1 MSLLL
6 RTDPAPGFDFAHSD
20 GAFPSVYFGVRVEA
34 AVNLLEAREYQG
46 LGRAERLHKALE
58 EQRSFLNNLL
68 DPSLKLVVDL
78 RTRVRPDSR
87 PALEVALLGRVWEQD
102 QRVAEERAR
111 SLQRH
116 LLASLPRHVI
126 GSAIEE
132 TGEIVEWLSPFRPD
146 AEIDAAM
153 VTRREVTGKPQRP
166 DAKVAYYFSVVP
178 FSWVEADWT
187 NLYSALSASPVPL
200 VVSVALLPTE
210 MPSAYT
216 SLLEQTATYYG
227 RLAKEDRLQGGLYFG
242 ERTIPPDAFAIDA
255 ERVFRDYARR
265 YSGRVFAMRIE
276 VAAEGRLPA
285 GIAESLAATVSPGDS
300 DELSPYKGE
309 RAASSYEIRRAGSDY
324 ERQLARWD
332 LETLDVRL
340 FDGSAEIW
348 GRPDPP
354 PPRLASLC
362 TLGDAR
368 DTSCAFRLPVAV
380 DGTVPGF
387 KVRRGEFGHVESTGS
402 DGPAI
407 QLGQLPGRDDSIS
420 LPIKALT
427 KHALVAGSTGS
438 GKTTTVLEILR
449 QLWLDHR
456 VPFLVIEPVN
466 SDADDYRRLLAEP
479 GFERLEVLTVGD
491 EDLRPLRFNPFE
503 APSGV
508 IVGEHMA
515 NLLAAFK
522 AAFGLWEPLPSIYQD
537 ALNLTYLDAG
547 ILSSER
553 ADGEAR
559 AWPTAVEFMQ
569 AMSKVTANLGYA
581 GEVKSNIEAA
591 SIRRAQQLATGV
603 SASAF
608 LTDRPNDIAGLLDH
622 PVIIELKSLGSGDEQ
637 ALMIALLLNAVT
649 EHYQAAR
656 GASSALEHVTVI
668 EEAHRLLARPEG
680 GRSQEEGQAKE
691 KAAEA
696 FANTLAENRKY
707 GEGMIVA
714 EQLPTKLVVDAVKNT
729 NLKLMHRLTSEEDR
743 EYLGETMGLD
753 ESQKRY
759 ATRIVTGEALV
770 YSDDFAEA
778 TLIEVT
784 PRLTAQ
790 DPRAPEPSAA
800 PPFSACAACRAQCEY
815 RGAALAIVRDSDL
828 VDELQNTMRY
838 LEGKSNPAADQEKG
852 WEHLLGVLRSRV
864 KSFAVLPSEEPG
876 TSDAAY
882 CLFLHSLAIRRM
894 HFSPLWPAMAA
905 QRLGIAETAT
915 SPEAVGD
922 GR

>member
-6 RTDPAPGFDFAHSD
+6 RTDPAPGFDFHRSD
-20 GAFPSVYFGVRVEA
+20 DAFPSAYFGVRIDA
-34 AVNLLEAREYQG
+34 AVNLLEDREYQD
-46 LGRAERLHKALE
+46 LERSERLHKALE
-58 EQRSFLNNLL
+58 EQRSFLNGLL

-78 RTRVRPDSR
+78 RTRVRPDSQ
-87 PALEVALLGRVWEQD
+87 PALEIALLGRAWD
-102 QRVAEERAR
+102 QTQRDAEERAR
-111 SLQRH
+111 SLRRH
-116 LLASLPRHVI
+116 LLASLPRHVV
-126 GSAIEE
+126 GSAIDEP
-132 TGEIVEWLSPFRPD
+132 GEMTEWLAPFRPN
-146 AEIDAAM
+146 AGIDAAI
-153 VTRREVTGKPQRP
+153 VTRREVTGEPQRP
-166 DAKVAYYFSVVP
+166 DARVAYYFSVVP
-178 FSWVEADWT
+178 FNWVEADWI

-200 VVSVALLPTE
+200 VVSVALMPTE
-210 MPSAYT
+210 LPPAYT

-227 RLAKEDRLQGGLYFG
+227 RLAKEDRQQGGLYFG
-242 ERTIPPDAFAIDA
+242 ERMIPPDAFAVDA
-255 ERVFRDYARR
+255 EPVFRDYARR
-265 YSGRVFAMRIE
+265 YSGRIFAMRIE

-300 DELSPYKGE
+300 ESNPHKGE

-324 ERQLARWD
+324 DRQLARWD

-340 FDGSAEIW
+340 LDGSAEIW

-354 PPRLASLC
+354 PPQLAALC
-362 TLGDAR
+362 ALGDAR
-368 DTSCAFRLPVAV
+368 DASSAFRLPVAI

-387 KVRRGEFGHVESTGS
+387 KVRRGEFGHVENISPK
-402 DGPAI
+402 GPAI
-407 QLGQLPGRDDSIS
+407 RLGQLPGRDDFVS
-420 LPIKALT
+420 LPIQALT
-427 KHALVAGSTGS
+427 RHALVAGSTGS

-466 SDADDYRRLLAEP
+466 SDANDYRRLLAEP
-479 GFERLEVLTVGD
+479 GFEQLEILTVGD

-508 IVGEHMA
+508 IVGEHTA

-553 ADGEAR
+553 ASGEAR
-559 AWPTAVEFMQ
+559 AWPTAVEFMR
-569 AMSKVTANLGYA
+569 AMRKVTANLGYA

-591 SIRRAQQLATGV
+591 SIRRAQQLATGA

-622 PVIIELKSLGSGDEQ
+622 PVILELKALGSGDEQ

-649 EHYQAAR
+649 EHYQAVR
-656 GASSALEHVTVI
+656 GASSVLEHVTVI

-680 GRSQEEGQAKE
+680 GRAQEEAQAKE

-729 NLKLMHRLTSEEDR
+729 NLKLMHRLTPEEDR
-743 EYLGETMGLD
+743 EYLGETMGFD
-753 ESQKRY
+753 EPQKRY
-759 ATRIVTGEALV
+759 ATRLVTGEALV

-778 TLIEVT
+778 TLIEVK
-784 PRLTAQ
+784 PELTAQ
-790 DPRAPEPSAA
+790 DPQTPETSAN
-800 PPFSACAACRAQCEY
+800 PPFRACTACRAQCEY
-815 RGAALAIVRDSDL
+815 RGAALAIVRDPDL
-828 VDELQNTMRY
+828 VDDLQKTVRY
-838 LEGKSNPAADQEKG
+838 LEERGNPAADQEKG
-852 WEHLLGVLRSRV
+852 WEHLLEVLRSRV
-864 KSFAVLPSEEPG
+864 KTFAALPSEEPE

-894 HFSPLWPAMAA
+894 HFSPVWPAVVS
-905 QRLGIAETAT
+905 QRLGIAQAA
-915 SPEAVGD
+915 SPEGVGN
-922 GR
+922 GP